1 MAEKR
6 ITPFS
11 SVLIVVGIILIL
23 FSSHDWER
31 EKGSGDLF
39 PDPQRRGI
47 MDYPLLL
54 VIIDFDSF
62 LCLSC
67 LDSFLD
73 FYDQLSGIVDERMLW
88 GVLVFDASLEKQH
101 GSSYIKIV
109 EKKLKGF
116 VKANHI
122 QFPMV
127 IDRFHL
133 FESLGK
139 EGSAVLLFDPGK
151 RSVKK
156 YVFPLR
162 RNHIQE
168 IMSLLEN

>member
-1 MAEKR
+1 MAEKAV
-6 ITPFS
+6 TPFF
-11 SVLIVVGIILIL
+11 SVLIVVGIMLIL
-23 FSSHDWER
+23 SSSYDRER
-31 EKGSGDLF
+31 GKGSGDLS
-39 PDPQRRGI
+39 PDLQRRGI
-47 MDYPLLL
+47 MDRPLLL
-54 VIIDFDSF
+54 VIIDFNSF

-88 GVLVFDASLEKQH
+88 GILVFDASLEQQH

-139 EGSAVLLFDPGK
+139 EGSAVFVFDPGARAVK
-151 RSVKK
+151 R